1 MCCSPY
7 LGASYLEYRRKP
19 TTSREL
25 FEEWAK
31 TRTISWDQ
39 RQVAWEAWREAERQ
53 RQGGRVMCE
62 VVKAY
67 KQGLNE
73 GRKEARE
80 LQRHLD
86 NYAKRWLARGE
97 EQDKEI
103 KRLREALDLMVDTYK
118 NGGWPTA
125 TIEIAKSALQ
135 ESSVQEANDE

>member
-1 MCCSPY
+1 
-7 LGASYLEYRRKP
+7 
-19 TTSREL
+19 
-25 FEEWAK
+25 
-31 TRTISWDQ
+31 
-39 RQVAWEAWREAERQ
+39 
-53 RQGGRVMCE
+53 MCE

-97 EQDKEI
+97 EQDKKI